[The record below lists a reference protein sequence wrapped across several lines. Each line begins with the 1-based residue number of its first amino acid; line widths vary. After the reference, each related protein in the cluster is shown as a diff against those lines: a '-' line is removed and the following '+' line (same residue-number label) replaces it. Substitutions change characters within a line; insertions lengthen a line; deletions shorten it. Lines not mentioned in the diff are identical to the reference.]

1 MTTPENDINKK
12 KFIILIFTL
21 NFLNWNI
28 EINNK
33 TRKLTIF

>member
-12 KFIILIFTL
+12 KFIILILIL
-21 NFLNWNI
+21 NFLNLNKQ
-28 EINNK
+28 INNK

>member
-12 KFIILIFTL
+12 KFIILILIL
-21 NFLNWNI
+21 NFLNLNK

-33 TRKLTIF
+33 TKKLTIF